1 MVKKYRLRNSTIEA
15 IFYDGNNYD
24 EIASFCNGNAYKPY
38 YSEKGVRLFT
48 LNTRFG
54 ETKVHPRE
62 YIVRLGYRLFI
73 SVKENIFLERY
84 EEASEE
90 SYI

>member
-48 LNTRFG
+48 LNT
-54 ETKVHPRE
+54 
-62 YIVRLGYRLFI
+62 
-73 SVKENIFLERY
+73 
-84 EEASEE
+84 
-90 SYI
+90 